1 MTISADIRKNDEDD
15 SLTSPFHVCSRRPTS
30 IQKLLLQNLPE
41 INCTYLNSLQ
51 DLNLSVKETLEQ
63 DVKL

>member
-1 MTISADIRKNDEDD
+1 MLEET
-15 SLTSPFHVCSRRPTS
+15 PTS

-51 DLNLSVKETLEQ
+51 NLNLSVKETLEQ

>member
-15 SLTSPFHVCSRRPTS
+15 SLTSPFHVCSRRPMS

-51 DLNLSVKETLEQ
+51 NLNLSVKETLEQ

>member
-41 INCTYLNSLQ
+41 ITCTYLNSLQ
-51 DLNLSVKETLEQ
+51 NLNLSVKETLEQ